1 MEKRYIRKDGS
12 IVWINLTVS
21 LVRDPNGA
29 PRNFIAVIEDISER
43 KQARE
48 ALRHSEE
55 RFRSLVQNSS
65 DVITVTAPDGTI
77 MYQSPSIER
86 VLGYRAEDLLG
97 TNGFDSMEIHPDD
110 LARIQGIYADLLG
123 RPGGTASAEV
133 RIRHADGSWRVIES
147 FGSNLL
153 EDPAIGKIV
162 SNYRDI
168 TERKRAQE
176 RTIRQARQAALRA
189 DVSAALGEGGPLQSI
204 LQRCA
209 ESMVR
214 NLDAAFARIW
224 TLNQEENVLEL
235 RASAGMYTH
244 LDGPHSRVPVGSFK
258 IGLIA
263 RERLPR
269 LTNDVLGDP
278 RVSDKEWAQREGM
291 VAFAG
296 YPLIVED
303 RLVGVAA
310 MFARAA
316 LTEDVIE
323 ALGSVADA
331 IAQGIERKRAEEALR
346 EAREAER
353 NRIARDLHDDILQ
366 DIVYALQ
373 EIQIVQVTSGDG
385 AASGLEEA
393 AEALRRSVEGLRGAI
408 FELRLRETLGR
419 SFVSSLEAL
428 MNLNRRRARK
438 SCELELIVEDGF
450 PRTLLE
456 KPGRELVRI
465 VQEALANV
473 RRHAGARH
481 VRVRLWRDGDLA
493 CVEVA
498 DDGCGFDTE
507 NSGIGVGQ
515 QSMRHRALEIGGV
528 LEVESA
534 PGRGTCVRF
543 EAPVS
548 RLAAGS

>member
-1 MEKRYIRKDGS
+1 MIC
-12 IVWINLTVS
+12 
-21 LVRDPNGA
+21 A
-29 PRNFIAVIEDISER
+29 
-43 KQARE
+43 
-48 ALRHSEE
+48 
-55 RFRSLVQNSS
+55 
-65 DVITVTAPDGTI
+65 
-77 MYQSPSIER
+77 
-86 VLGYRAEDLLG
+86 
-97 TNGFDSMEIHPDD
+97 
-110 LARIQGIYADLLG
+110 
-123 RPGGTASAEV
+123 
-133 RIRHADGSWRVIES
+133 
-147 FGSNLL
+147 
-153 EDPAIGKIV
+153 AI
-162 SNYRDI
+162 RDI
-168 TERKRAQE
+168 TERKRAEKERSQLAAIVESSDDAILGKTLDGTITSWNRAAERLYGYSVEEAVGQPVSILVPPDRPEEVPEILRKVRQGQKVVHLETVRVTRSGERLDVSLTVSPIRDPRGNIVGASTIARDVTERKRAQE
-176 RTIRQARQAALRA
+176 RAIRQARQAALRA

-214 NLDAAFARIW
+214 NLEAAFARIW
-224 TLNQEENVLEL
+224 TLDEEEHVLEL

-244 LDGPHSRVPVGSFK
+244 LDGPHSRVPVGSLK

-263 RERLPR
+263 RERLPH
-269 LTNDVLGDP
+269 LTNDVLDDP
-278 RVSDKEWAQREGM
+278 RVSEKAWARREGM

-323 ALGSVADA
+323 ALASVADA

-346 EAREAER
+346 RVREAER

-373 EIQIVQVTSGDG
+373 EIQIAQVTSDDG
-385 AASGLEEA
+385 AAPGLEEA
-393 AEALRRSVEGLRGAI
+393 ADALRRSVEGLRGAI
-408 FELRLRETLGR
+408 FELRLRETLGL

-428 MNLNRRRARK
+428 VDLNRRRARR

-450 PRTLLE
+450 PRTLHE
-456 KPGRELVRI
+456 KAGRELVRI
-465 VQEALANV
+465 VQEALANA
-473 RRHAGARH
+473 RRHAEARH
-481 VRVRLWRDGDLA
+481 VRVRLWREDDLA

-498 DDGCGFDTE
+498 DDGRGFDAE
-507 NSGIGVGQ
+507 HAGIGVGQ
-515 QSMRHRALEIGGV
+515 HSMRHRALEIGGA

-534 PGRGTCVRF
+534 PGGGTCVRF

-548 RLAAGS
+548 HLVES